1 MYVRM
6 IQYNRCSVKMG
17 FLTTVTITIT
27 TNLIIKGK
35 ELLVIKGNNVPT
47 IAHSMLY
54 SYNKLS

>member
-1 MYVRM
+1 M